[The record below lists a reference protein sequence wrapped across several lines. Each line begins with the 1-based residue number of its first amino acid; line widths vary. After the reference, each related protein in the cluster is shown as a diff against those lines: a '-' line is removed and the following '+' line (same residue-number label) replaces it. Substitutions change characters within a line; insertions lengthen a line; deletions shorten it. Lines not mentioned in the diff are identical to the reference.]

1 MNTRKLFYTVLIVL
15 VGAIAATGIADDVS
29 DTYAEKAL
37 TRALTTFAVARTL
50 NGVISVAQGTEVALE
65 PGGVGVMLTPGQ
77 ILDPVNDLVER
88 FSSVM
93 LVASSSLGLQIVLLD
108 ILSWWVL
115 SAALIATLLVA
126 LLLIWMPEL
135 RENRFIAV
143 IPRVAFALAVVR
155 FALPVIIICTNFVF
169 DTFLL
174 TRHDAASFELSAS
187 TQQIEE
193 LSSDVDDDDEQG
205 GSQAEDESFDFPD
218 FDELAAEVKESVTRM
233 YSDASDWLRTN
244 TVSARIDALQE
255 TASQATSHII
265 DLIVIFVLQTVIF
278 PVCFLWLFVE
288 ALKAIASRSL
298 GVVSRSD

>member
-29 DTYAEKAL
+29 DDFAEKAL

-77 ILDPVNDLVER
+77 ILDPINDLVER

-93 LVASSSLGLQIVLLD
+93 LIAASSLGLQIVLLD

-115 SAALIATLLVA
+115 SAALIASLVVA
-126 LLLIWMPEL
+126 LLLIWSPQL
-135 RENRFIAV
+135 RENRFIAF
-143 IPRVAFALAVVR
+143 IPKVAFVLTVVR

-169 DTFLL
+169 ETFLL
-174 TRHDAASFELSAS
+174 TRHDAASLELSAS
-187 TQQIEE
+187 AQQIEE
-193 LSSDVDDDDEQG
+193 LSSDVEDGSDDGSEDD
-205 GSQAEDESFDFPD
+205 DESFDFPD
-218 FDELAAEVKESVTRM
+218 FEELAAEVKESVTRM

-244 TVSARIDALQE
+244 TVSARLDGLQQ

-288 ALKAIASRSL
+288 ALKAFASRSL
-298 GVVSRSD
+298 SAVKP